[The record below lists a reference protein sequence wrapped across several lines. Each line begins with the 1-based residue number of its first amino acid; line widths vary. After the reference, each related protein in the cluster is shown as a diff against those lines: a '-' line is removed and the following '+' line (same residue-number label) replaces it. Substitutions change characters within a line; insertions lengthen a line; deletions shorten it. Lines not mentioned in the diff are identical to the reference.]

1 MMYAKFKFKQLY
13 KVQLLM
19 FKQFI
24 NGNDSYLGLQ
34 SSIIFGRKTPDHYLK
49 NYSKENLDGRR
60 SNVF

>member
-24 NGNDSYLGLQ
+24 NGKMVYNHQSYSGGKLQ
-34 SSIIFGRKTPDHYLK
+34 III
-49 NYSKENLDGRR
+49 
-60 SNVF
+60 